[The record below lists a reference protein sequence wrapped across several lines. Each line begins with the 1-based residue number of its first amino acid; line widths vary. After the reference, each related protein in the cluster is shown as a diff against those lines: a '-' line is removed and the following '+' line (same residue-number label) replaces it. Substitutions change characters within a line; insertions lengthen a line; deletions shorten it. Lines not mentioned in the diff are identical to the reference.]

1 MSDATLQNAHESIY
15 QLKRCAI
22 LTRQKT
28 NTVWTFSFLFPLL
41 CALNLG
47 DDKPFHLRQYEF
59 PRKFLPEHK
68 LNLNYAY
75 MKKIL
80 ALALGFLCLISTTG
94 FAEVMKAYDE
104 SANAQTE
111 LNKALSQAQVSKKK
125 VLVIFGANWC
135 KDCLELD
142 KSMKGVNQSLIEKKF
157 IVVKVD
163 VAQFDKNLGIANA
176 YGNPIKKGIPAA
188 VVLQPDN
195 TLLYATKAGE
205 LADARR
211 MGDHGIADF
220 FQKIIKDH
228 P

>member
-1 MSDATLQNAHESIY
+1 
-15 QLKRCAI
+15 
-22 LTRQKT
+22 
-28 NTVWTFSFLFPLL
+28 
-41 CALNLG
+41 
-47 DDKPFHLRQYEF
+47 
-59 PRKFLPEHK
+59 
-68 LNLNYAY
+68 

-111 LNKALSQAQVSKKK
+111 LNKALSQAEVSKKK